1 MKAIAEAIG
10 FAPEDLIPFSAI
22 DGRGRDDLAA
32 AIGQLV
38 AEAPVAEAPV
48 AEAPVAEAPV
58 AEGSAD
64 SAAAGEGQ
72 RDSGA
77 SLDGEGAAAS

>member
-38 AEAPVAEAPV
+38 AEAPVT
-48 AEAPVAEAPV
+48 EAPV